1 MAPDAFDEDDDAR
14 AALDEEEAASTPASV
29 WLEESSR
36 ARAWANLLSP
46 GLPRHRDALGDGLAP
61 RPEVRARL
69 RAHVSS
75 LGPPHTLVLTGP
87 EGSGKTTELAVLA
100 DWLRRGGREDPR
112 VDDRFDDDAAPNS
125 GAPSPASSARPLSGR
140 ETGTREDTKTT
151 AIAENPPTSRKGEP
165 PFVLAHSFADASFPQ
180 DTAHF
185 LEKACAR
192 LKRAFGIAERLPR
205 DAADLPECFARFLE
219 RAALHRRVVVI
230 VDACESARCAPCAG
244 VGAAAVAGLD
254 PRENAPASFSTEE
267 RETTSKKSPETL
279 DKGTLDAHL
288 DAHIAASNAHLV
300 DLRAHFRWLPQSPPL
315 AVRFVLACREEGA
328 DFLQKASSVS
338 GDAEGAARLSVARA
352 VVSGAPASRAV
363 YPMPPMTVEQTRFV
377 LASVSPTALA
387 DGARFRDTTRG
398 APNEARS
405 AILGVG
411 AVIYDGRCFT
421 GVVIYASQGRDAEKH
436 CFVVGKKNFT

>member
-69 RAHVSS
+69 RAHVCS

-125 GAPSPASSARPLSGR
+125 GAPSPASSARPPLSGR

-151 AIAENPPTSRKGEP
+151 ATSRKGEP

-192 LKRAFGIAERLPR
+192 LKRCLLYTSPSPR
-205 DAADLPECFARFLE
+205 DRTRSRMPS
-219 RAALHRRVVVI
+219 
-230 VDACESARCAPCAG
+230 SA
-244 VGAAAVAGLD
+244 
-254 PRENAPASFSTEE
+254 
-267 RETTSKKSPETL
+267 
-279 DKGTLDAHL
+279 
-288 DAHIAASNAHLV
+288 
-300 DLRAHFRWLPQSPPL
+300 
-315 AVRFVLACREEGA
+315 
-328 DFLQKASSVS
+328 
-338 GDAEGAARLSVARA
+338 
-352 VVSGAPASRAV
+352 
-363 YPMPPMTVEQTRFV
+363 
-377 LASVSPTALA
+377 
-387 DGARFRDTTRG
+387 
-398 APNEARS
+398 
-405 AILGVG
+405 
-411 AVIYDGRCFT
+411 
-421 GVVIYASQGRDAEKH
+421 
-436 CFVVGKKNFT
+436 